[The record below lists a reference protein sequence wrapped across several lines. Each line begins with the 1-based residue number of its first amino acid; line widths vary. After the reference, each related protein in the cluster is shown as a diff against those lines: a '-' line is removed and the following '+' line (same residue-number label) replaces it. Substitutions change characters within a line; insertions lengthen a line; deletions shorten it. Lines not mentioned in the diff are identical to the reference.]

1 MGIMDITFRLNEK
14 QFEKY
19 QAFIEQQDAKAIEI
33 QKAKIQPSDPFYDIF
48 VQSWAMD
55 YPYYGA
61 IGGAYEWRICSTS
74 LGNVIYIKNTYTG
87 EELNLTDYSDW

>member
-1 MGIMDITFRLNEK
+1 MEIKIKLNEK
-14 QFEKY
+14 QVAQY
-19 QAFIEQQDAKAIEI
+19 QAFIEQQKAKALAIEI
-33 QKAKIQPSDPFYDIF
+33 QKAKIKPSDPFYDTF

-61 IGGAYEWRICSTS
+61 IAGAYEWRICPTS

-87 EELNLTDYSDW
+87 EELNLTDHSEW